1 MIQEYA
7 GDLIQWLRG
16 FVFVAQHGSLSRA
29 SKEMGRSLSA
39 VHYQIKRL
47 EKEFNVKL
55 FGHYKGKLILTAEGQ
70 IFLEDVIHI
79 FDSLNRL
86 KNDLTKKNMSLEG
99 QIRIATYHAI
109 IIHFLSR
116 HIRTFSKRNERVS
129 FELRGGQL
137 NFILDQVESA
147 EVDFGIVHSAKFSS
161 RIYYYPLFESRL
173 TLIAPRGNVFKIS
186 AEPTIQEI
194 SQLPFIGFPQ
204 ASAIMPSIEQA
215 FAREGVEPR
224 MKMVCNNFEMI
235 KEYVRIGLGISIIA
249 GHNLRPEDRKRF
261 MIYKMDNYFKPIE
274 YGLIMLKGKY
284 LSPASRSFLL
294 SLKPD
299 LQMK

>member
-70 IFLEDVIHI
+70 ILLENVIHI
-79 FDSLNRL
+79 FDSLNNL
-86 KNDLTKKNMSLEG
+86 KSNLTKKSMSLKG

-109 IIHFLSR
+109 TIHFLPR
-116 HIRTFSKRNERVS
+116 YIRTFSKRNERVF
-129 FELRGGQL
+129 FELRAGLL

-147 EVDFGIVHSAKFSS
+147 EVDFGIVHSASFSS
-161 RIYYYPLFESRL
+161 RLSYYPLFEAKPI
-173 TLIAPRGNVFKIS
+173 LIAPRGNVFKIG

-194 SQLPFIGFPQ
+194 SQLPFIGFPL
-204 ASAIMPSIEQA
+204 ASAIMPSIEKA

-224 MKMVCNNFEMI
+224 MKMIINNIEII

-249 GHNLRPEDRKRF
+249 GYNLRPEDRKRF
-261 MIYKMDNYFKPIE
+261 TIYKIDKFFKPIE
-274 YGLIMLKGKY
+274 YGLILLKGKY
-284 LSPASRSFLL
+284 ISPASRSFLL

-299 LQMK
+299 LIMK

>member
-39 VHYQIKRL
+39 VHYQIKQL

-55 FGHYKGKLILTAEGQ
+55 FGRHKGRLILTVEGQ
-70 IFLEDVIHI
+70 ILLENVIHI
-79 FDSLNRL
+79 FDSLNSL
-86 KNDLTKKNMSLEG
+86 KGNLKKKSMSLEG
-99 QIRIATYHAI
+99 QIRIATYHATT
-109 IIHFLSR
+109 IHYLSK
-116 HIRTFSKRNERVS
+116 HIRTFSKRNERVK
-129 FELRGGQL
+129 FELRAGLL

-204 ASAIMPSIEQA
+204 SSAIMPTIEQA
-215 FAREGVEPR
+215 FAREEVEPR
-224 MKMVCNNFEMI
+224 MKMVCNNFQMI

-249 GHNLRPEDRKRF
+249 EYNLRPEDIKRF
-261 MIYKMDNYFKPIE
+261 MIYKMDNYFRPIE
-274 YGLIMLKGKY
+274 YGLIILKGKY
-284 LSPASRSFLL
+284 ISPACRSFLL

-299 LQMK
+299 LIIR